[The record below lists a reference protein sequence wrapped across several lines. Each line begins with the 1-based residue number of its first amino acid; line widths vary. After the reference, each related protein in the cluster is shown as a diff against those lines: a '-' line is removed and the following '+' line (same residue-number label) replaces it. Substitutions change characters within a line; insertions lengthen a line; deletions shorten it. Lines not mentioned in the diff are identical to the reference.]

1 MPFRAT
7 SYGDQVMQTRV
18 SHLSYEPDDGPR
30 YRWAPLAIITASLLL
45 WAPILLAAA
54 WVFG

>member
-1 MPFRAT
+1 
-7 SYGDQVMQTRV
+7 MQTRV

-45 WAPILLAAA
+45 WVPILLAAA

>member
-7 SYGDQVMQTRV
+7 RNGDQVMQTRV
-18 SHLSYEPDDGPR
+18 SHLSYDSPR

-45 WAPILLAAA
+45 WAPIILAAA
-54 WVFG
+54 WVFT